1 MDSPGVLGLD
11 SGGPK
16 AVATGQRLAA
26 ATVSVRPARVG
37 PEPAARPSA
46 GLGPEAGGA
55 VPGPATASPLEK
67 GSR

>member
-16 AVATGQRLAA
+16 TVATGQRLAA
-26 ATVSVRPARVG
+26 ATAGVRPARVG
-37 PEPAARPSA
+37 SERAAGPGPAA
-46 GLGPEAGGA
+46 GGTL
-55 VPGPATASPLEK
+55 PGPATASPLEK